1 MPLSIIQINYL
12 FFPPSS
18 VALPPDDMKLVTI
31 GVELAADPA
40 LLLLDEPTS
49 GLESKGAQ
57 KVCNNIEFY
66 LFHHNI

>member
-1 MPLSIIQINYL
+1 
-12 FFPPSS
+12 
-18 VALPPDDMKLVTI
+18 MKLVTI